1 SVVRQCPAEVIVVD
15 NASSDGSAEMV
26 RTQYPT
32 VILKTNSTN
41 LGYGKAANQAIM
53 SSNAKYVL
61 LLNADTVLEPG
72 ALVQLR
78 NYLDRHS
85 EAAVVGPRLLNP
97 DSSLQSSCRSF
108 PRPLSLYPLI
118 KHVPIWRSHYLLTW
132 EHNCDRVVDW
142 LTGAALA

>member
-1 SVVRQCPAEVIVVD
+1 CGIPDRGNLMSSALISWADVDNHLGVEASPSVAEFAVAIISFNTVKLLRACLESVLRQFPAEVIVVD

-41 LGYGKAANQAIM
+41 LGYGKAANQAIT
-53 SSNAKYVL
+53 SCSAKYVL

-78 NYLDRHS
+78 NYLDLHP
-85 EAAVVGPRLLNP
+85 EVAVAGPRLL
-97 DSSLQSSCRSF
+97 
-108 PRPLSLYPLI
+108 
-118 KHVPIWRSHYLLTW
+118 
-132 EHNCDRVVDW
+132 
-142 LTGAALA
+142 